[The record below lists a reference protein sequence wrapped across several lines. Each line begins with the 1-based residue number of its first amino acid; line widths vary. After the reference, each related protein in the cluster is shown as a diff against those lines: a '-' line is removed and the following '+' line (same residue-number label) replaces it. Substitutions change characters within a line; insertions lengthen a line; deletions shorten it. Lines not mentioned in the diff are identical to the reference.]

1 MNVIES
7 LVLGL
12 TQGLTE
18 FIPVSS
24 SGHLEIVQK
33 LLGAGSRAE
42 DFHFFLELINFGT
55 LLALLIFYRKEIWAI
70 IKQVF
75 VKHDLH
81 FALNLL
87 ITSTPAGLIGLML
100 SKFIEKTSFF
110 SSLTTIAIAMGVI
123 GILMIFVNNLPRRS
137 STDEKKLSH
146 GRAFIIGLAQVFALV
161 PGVSRS
167 GSTII
172 AGRTMG
178 MNSESAAKYSF
189 LASLPIMI
197 AVCGKSILSSS
208 SRTYIVNNW
217 QMLLLSN
224 LIAFISGFIALKI
237 VMKFF
242 KKKESIPAFGYYRV
256 ILACIL
262 LSIILFA

>member
-33 LLGAGSRAE
+33 LLGAGNRAE

-55 LLALLIFYRKEIWAI
+55 LLALLIYYRKEILKI
-70 IKQVF
+70 FKQVF
-75 VKHDLH
+75 VKRDLH
-81 FALNLL
+81 MALNLL
-87 ITSTPAGLIGLML
+87 ITSIPAGIIGLLL
-100 SKFIEKTSFF
+100 SKFIEQQGFF
-110 SSLTTIAIAMGVI
+110 SSLTTIAIAMGTV
-123 GILMIFVNNLPRRS
+123 GLVMIFVNSLPHLS
-137 STDEKKLSH
+137 ETDENKLPH
-146 GRAFIIGLAQVFALV
+146 QRALIIGLAQVFALI

-172 AGRTMG
+172 AGRVMG
-178 MNSESAAKYSF
+178 MKSAAAAKYSF
-189 LASLPIMI
+189 LASLPIML
-197 AVCGKSILSSS
+197 AVCGKSLIS
-208 SRTYIVNNW
+208 SRAYIGANW
-217 QMLLLSN
+217 QMLLFSN
-224 LIAFISGFIALKI
+224 LVAFVSGLIALKV

-242 KKKESIPAFGYYRV
+242 KKESSIPTFGYYRV
-256 ILACIL
+256 ILACIM
-262 LSIILFA
+262 LSIILFF

>member
-24 SGHLEIVQK
+24 SGHLELVQK
-33 LLGAGSRAE
+33 LLGAGSRAD

-55 LLALLIFYRKEIWAI
+55 LFALLIYYRKEIAKI
-70 IKQVF
+70 FKQVF
-75 VKHDLH
+75 VKRDLH
-81 FALNLL
+81 MAMNLL
-87 ITSTPAGLIGLML
+87 ITSIPAGLIGLVL
-100 SKFIEKTSFF
+100 SKFIEQHSFF
-110 SSLTTIAIAMGVI
+110 SALTTIAIAMGTV
-123 GILMIFVNNLPRRS
+123 GLLMIFVNRLPHKS
-137 STDEKKLSH
+137 ETDENKLPH
-146 GRAFIIGLAQVFALV
+146 KVFALI

-172 AGRTMG
+172 AGRVMG
-178 MNSESAAKYSF
+178 MNSASAAKYSF
-189 LASLPIMI
+189 LASLPIMT
-197 AVCGKSILSSS
+197 AVCGKSLLSSS
-208 SRTYIVNNW
+208 SRAYIAANW

-224 LIAFISGFIALKI
+224 LVAFISGLIALKV

-242 KKKESIPAFGYYRV
+242 KKENSIPAFGYYRV
-256 ILACIL
+256 LLACVL
-262 LSIILFA
+262 LGIVIFA

>member
-1 MNVIES
+1 MNIIES
-7 LVLGL
+7 IILGL

-24 SGHLEIVQK
+24 SGHLEIVQR
-33 LLGAGSRAE
+33 LIGTGNRTE

-55 LLALLIFYRKEIWAI
+55 LFALLIFYRKEIWTI
-70 IKQVF
+70 TKQVF
-75 VKHDLH
+75 IKHDLH

-87 ITSTPAGLIGLML
+87 ITSIPAGLIGLML

-110 SSLTTIAIAMGVI
+110 SSLTTIAIAMGAI
-123 GILMIFVNNLPRRS
+123 GILMIFVNNLPHRS

-146 GRAFIIGLAQVFALV
+146 GRALVIGLAQVFALI

-172 AGRTMG
+172 AGRAMG
-178 MNSESAAKYSF
+178 MKSESAAKYSF
-189 LASLPIMI
+189 LASLPIML
-197 AVCGKSILSSS
+197 AVCGKSLISSS
-208 SRTYIVNNW
+208 SRAYISTNW

-224 LIAFISGFIALKI
+224 AVAFISGLIALKV

-242 KKKESIPAFGYYRV
+242 KKESSIPTFGYYRV
-256 ILACIL
+256 ILACVL
-262 LSIILFA
+262 LSIVVFA